1 MNYQFGKLHGL
12 YISWYENG
20 QTEKSGDYK
29 NGTKDGVWN
38 YWNEDGKK
46 INIE

>member
-1 MNYQFGKLHGL
+1 MENELSIRKITWL

-29 NGTKDGVWN
+29 NGIKDGVWN
-38 YWNEDGKK
+38 YWNEDGKRS
-46 INIE
+46 I